1 MLWKQK
7 NWIYQYGMENHS
19 DPLSSLN
26 IDSNKFPLDTQ
37 ALLNNLS
44 EMSISHIHP
53 ISRSHSDIHVNIYEA
68 LQYNEHTLP
77 MKICSA
83 HTHTHTHS
91 QIPTFMNRPARR
103 NSLYLTDRL

>member
-1 MLWKQK
+1 
-7 NWIYQYGMENHS
+7 MENHS

-68 LQYNEHTLP
+68 LHYNEHTLP

-83 HTHTHTHS
+83 HTHTHTFSNTYIYEQTSKKKQLVSH
-91 QIPTFMNRPARR
+91 
-103 NSLYLTDRL
+103 